1 MLLKIFQKIP
11 AEIKILLLLAALGA
25 QTWFLFRVYSE
36 KAALLDAIEILEE
49 DMEADREANRI
60 EAERLQEEIESL
72 QDNDLQL
79 QEDLDELDRTKA
91 DINRKADED
100 KDDIRNIRDA
110 DSLRSVVARR
120 YTR

>member
-11 AEIKILLLLAALGA
+11 AEIWILLLLATLGA
-25 QTWFLFRVYSE
+25 QTWFLFRTYSE